1 MNSSSV
7 ELTVPSSSEN
17 ESAEV
22 VLIDPQSEGPI
33 RAERLGL
40 ERLEGYA
47 TRLAA
52 ACVLAPARRANS
64 PLLRRFVDN
73 KRVLIEVH
81 GKLVA
86 LGDRRSLPG
95 IDAEWLVDNFHII
108 ADSLRE
114 VRRDLPPGYDELLS
128 KLITPPLAGYP
139 RVFALALALVAH
151 CDSELDEA
159 RIVRFVRAFQEVGPL
174 TIGELWA
181 LPTMLRLVLLENLR
195 RLAERMV
202 WGWEE
207 RRRAERWAASFPSPL
222 LGDGGRRPDEGDSL
236 PPTPSLLEGE
246 REAPLLPSF
255 DGLSDPFVVRLMQ
268 LLRDQEGGQDAFEH
282 LEAELAAQGTDP
294 NEVLRRE
301 HHCQAT
307 NQVTVGNCVLS
318 LRLLSAM
325 DWNAFFEQSSHVEA
339 ILREDPSG
347 AYPHQEFATSD
358 RYRRMVEMIA
368 RGSGADEIEV
378 ARRALD
384 LARQASAPNAADR
397 RGHVGYYLVDRG
409 QAALKAAFG
418 YRPSGRERLFDW
430 VLGHPATVYFGG
442 ITAMLAAL
450 LALAI
455 GAGLG
460 PLASSWW
467 LPVALAVL
475 LLPLSE
481 LAVGLVNHLVTLL
494 MPPRVLPKLDYKG
507 GIPAEQSTFVVIPS
521 LLARISSAAVLAE
534 RLETHYLS
542 NPEPS
547 LRFALLTDFTD
558 APHETMPQDEEM
570 VRDALERVRGLNDR
584 YRDGEIGPNRFFL
597 FHRRRLW
604 NPSEGC
610 WMGWERKRGK
620 LLEFNRLL
628 RGATDTSY
636 NVCSAEPS
644 SLPHIRYVITL
655 DADSQM
661 PRDAAGRLVGS
672 LAHPLNRPRFDP
684 STGRVV
690 EGYGVFQPRVSFLL
704 TAATRSRFAAMLAT
718 SGGIDPYSTAAS
730 DTYMDLFGVGTFTGK
745 GIYDVDAFEAATGD
759 KFPENRILSHDLIEG
774 NFARCGLLSDTELF
788 DDFPARYHAYARRE
802 HRWVRGDWQLL
813 PWLGRTVVSGQW
825 SVVSQ
830 AASAGRGTPDPGDG
844 RGSPDPAHGRTAHS
858 PTSAGR
864 GTPDPAH
871 ASAGRG
877 SPDPAHSP
885 TAGLPVG
892 SGNRHPNPLPLLER
906 WKLLD
911 NLRRSLVPPALL
923 TLLVLGWTVLPG
935 SPGLWTAIALAVF
948 ALPFFQMILGVAVG
962 CIRSRTLSPL
972 RTCWERVPS
981 TLGQVGMELVF
992 LAYRAVLLL
1001 DAIVRTLV
1009 RLLATRRKLLEWETA
1024 ASTEQRLG
1032 TGLAHFAAVMWPAPA
1047 LAIAIAVAVLA
1058 MRPGAIA
1065 LAAPFLVAWLL
1076 SPYMAFRVSLP
1087 RHVAQLQL
1095 TGPERAAL
1103 RRIARKTW
1111 LFFETFVTDADHW
1124 LPPDNFQEIPDGRI
1138 AHRTSPT
1145 NKGLLLLS
1153 TLAAN
1158 DLGYIGLGTLADR
1171 LEHTFD
1177 TLNGLEKHWGHF
1189 YNWYETQTL
1198 QPLPPRYVSTVDSGN
1213 LLGCLLTLAN
1223 GLREKTEAPMVGP
1236 WVIHGLADSLGLAIE
1251 QGSSDAA
1258 RRLAAM
1264 TDARPADLAAWDAWL
1279 ETFERGA
1286 VELAG
1291 RAEKQSTETASVAIA
1306 APSDDVVPATW
1317 AERLLR
1323 QVRAWRAELATKA
1336 PWLEPVLA
1344 VDRWGAA
1351 PFSTGEAHQT
1361 WGSLRASLLAPS
1373 SLAAIAGSTDRWLA
1387 ELARLEAAAED
1398 PAFTEGLRAIAAALR
1413 DPRPSQLLGRLRKLA
1428 DAASAMAEAMD
1439 FRPLY
1444 RADRHL
1450 FAIGFNLVHGRLD
1463 NACYDLLA
1471 SECSLTSYLAVAQGQ
1486 APRQHWFQLGR
1497 MFIRAAGRI
1506 GLMAWGGTMF
1516 EYLMPRLLL
1525 RTLPGTLLAEAA
1537 RTAVARQIEYGQ
1549 SLGLPWGISESGFAA
1564 QYLDG
1569 NYQYQA
1575 FGVPGLGL
1583 KRGLDQDR
1591 VIAPYATAMA
1601 TMLVPREALANF
1613 RHLAQEGA
1621 EGDYGFYEAID
1632 FTPER
1637 MPKGKRSIVVQSF
1650 MAHHQGMS
1658 LVAMTNALFADV
1670 MTLRFQAE
1678 PMVRAIE
1685 LLLQERVPTDPPI
1698 VETTKPAAPAVA
1710 GLTDASTDAHGA
1722 VAVETAADGT
1732 GAGGP
1737 GATATAPMSRRL
1749 TTPFTPVPRTHI
1761 LSNTQYHVMITN
1773 AGSGSSTCRGLDV
1786 TRWRED
1792 AAREDWGQFCYI
1804 RDVARG
1810 TFWSAG
1816 FQPACRHPDSYEV
1829 IFAADKATFR
1839 RRDGGIETVLEVIVS
1854 PEHRAEIRRITLV
1867 NHNPSPHELELT
1879 SYAEVVLAP
1888 RGADLSHPAFA
1899 KLFLETEWVPAAE
1912 AILAR
1917 RRMRSDAEPPLWAL
1931 HVAAVDDS
1939 TTGVERVGETQYE
1952 TDRARFLGRG
1962 RTPANPIAME
1972 SGAALSGTVGPV
1984 LDPVLSL
1991 RRRFRLQPGS
2001 SVVVALTT
2009 AFAESRG
2016 EAMAMADQFR
2026 EPGAVSRAFELAW
2039 AHSQVEHRHHDQSGA
2054 DAHLFQRLA
2063 SHILFAGGALR
2074 ADPSVL
2080 AQNHLSQTALWRFGI
2095 SGDRPIVLARIAGG
2109 DQLALVRQLIA
2120 AHAYLRAR
2128 GLEFDLVLL
2137 DEEPGNYLDEL
2148 NRQILDNVRA
2158 GGSLERIDQPGGV
2171 FVRKSSQMTEDEQ
2184 VLLQAAA
2191 RVVLVGDRGPLASQ
2205 LDRTERYT
2213 PLPAHLTPTREPAAW
2228 PDEPV
2233 GLPDGLLFFNG
2244 LGGFTPD
2251 GREYCVLVQGPP
2263 PPEAGRNGP
2272 VAHHLPSP
2280 HPRLPPAPWVNVVAN
2295 PDFGFVISEAG
2306 SGFTWAVNSQANR
2319 LTPWSNDP
2327 ASDPPG
2333 EVVYLRDE
2341 ETGEFWSP
2349 TPMPVPSAQPT
2360 LVRHGQGYTV
2370 FERNA
2375 HGIAHELTLFVPLD
2389 DPIKLV
2395 RLRLRNASDR
2405 PRRLSA
2411 FYYAEWVLGSNR
2423 NTAAMHVAT
2432 EVDPETG
2439 ALLARNAFRTDFGGR
2454 VAFAD
2459 VDRRPRTLG
2468 ADRLAF
2474 LGRHGTVASPAALA
2488 RLELADREGAALDP
2502 CAAIQAAFELR
2513 PGAEVE
2519 VLFLLGEAD
2528 GIDAARD
2535 LVRRYREPGRAALA
2549 LREVRS
2555 RWDDLLGTVQ
2565 VQTPDPAVDL
2575 LANRWLL
2582 YQVLACRYWARSGF
2596 YQSGGAYGFRDQLQD
2611 VMALV
2616 HAAPEYARA
2625 HILRAAA
2632 RQFVEGDV
2640 QHWWHPPVGRGIRT
2654 RISDDPLWLAF
2665 VASDYV
2671 DTTGDAS
2678 ILDQSVPYL
2687 HAAPLKPGQEDDYG
2701 LADVAATP
2709 GTLYEHCLRAL
2720 DRIDHQG
2727 IGVHGLPLMGT
2738 GDWNDGM
2745 NRVGSHGQGE
2755 SVWLAW
2761 FAIAGLGQFAAI
2773 VASRGDSDR
2782 AATLRQ
2788 RAETLRAAVEANAWD
2803 GDWYRRAYFD
2813 DGTPLGSA
2821 GNAACRIDS
2830 IAQSWA
2836 VLSGGA
2842 EPARAQRAMQSA
2854 DEYLV
2859 DRDARLIRLFTP
2871 PFDAEPIDPGY
2882 IKGYLPGIREN
2893 GGQYTHA
2900 ATWLVWAF
2908 AQLGEGRRAF
2918 ELLDILNPIRHA
2930 LDPQGVERYKVEP
2943 YVIAGDVYGQ
2953 SPHEGRGGWTWYT
2966 GSASWLYRT
2975 ILEAILGL
2983 HRRGDRLIIDPR
2995 IPPEWPGFEIVY
3007 RFRTTTYRIS
3017 VQNPQGAES
3026 GNPAVWVDDQP
3037 QHEAVI
3043 PLVDDG
3049 RTHEV
3054 RVVIGRR
3061 SSSDRS

>member
-7 ELTVPSSSEN
+7 ELIVPSSPEI

-22 VLIDPQSEGPI
+22 VLIDPRSEGPI

-47 TRLAA
+47 ARLAA
-52 ACVLAPARRANS
+52 ACVLAPPRRAGS
-64 PLLRRFVDN
+64 PLLRRFVEN
-73 KRVLIEVH
+73 KRVLIQVH
-81 GKLVA
+81 RQLVA

-108 ADSLRE
+108 DDSLRE
-114 VRRDLPPGYDELLS
+114 VRHDLPPGYDELLP
-128 KLITPPLAGYP
+128 KLATPPLTGYP
-139 RVFALALALVAH
+139 RAFALALALVAH

-159 RIVRFVRAFQEVGPL
+159 RISRFVRAFQEVAPL

-207 RRRAERWAASFPSPL
+207 RRRAERWARDVLVRAHAHAVAHE
-222 LGDGGRRPDEGDSL
+222 PDPAAPGQSL
-236 PPTPSLLEGE
+236 PG
-246 REAPLLPSF
+246 F
-255 DGLSDPFVVRLMQ
+255 GGLSDPFVVRLMQ
-268 LLRDQEGGQDAFEH
+268 LLRDQEGAQAAFEH
-282 LEAELAAQGTDP
+282 LEAELAAQGSDP

-301 HHCQAT
+301 HHCQAA

-318 LRLLSAM
+318 LRLLSAI
-325 DWNAFFEQSSHVEA
+325 DWNAFFEQCSHVEA

-347 AYPHQEFATSD
+347 IYPHQEFATSD

-378 ARRALD
+378 ARRALE
-384 LARQASAPNAADR
+384 LARQGRARDAGSSEGLVSVSSSNSGEPL
-397 RGHVGYYLVDRG
+397 GHVGFYLVDRG

-418 YRPSGRERLFDW
+418 YRPNWGERLFGW
-430 VLGHPATVYFGG
+430 VLGHPGTVYFGG
-442 ITAMLAAL
+442 IALGLAAL

-455 GAGLG
+455 GSGLG
-460 PLASSWW
+460 PLAVSWW
-467 LPVALAVL
+467 FPLAVAVL

-481 LAVGLVNHLVTLL
+481 LAVGLVNHLLTLL
-494 MPPRVLPKLDYKG
+494 LPPRVLPKLDFKE
-507 GIPAEQSTFVVIPS
+507 GIPVEQSTFIVIPS
-521 LLARISSAAVLAE
+521 LFARISSAAVLAE

-542 NPEPS
+542 NPDPS

-558 APHETMPQDEEM
+558 APHETMPQDEDM
-570 VRDALERVRGLNDR
+570 IRDALERVRGLNDR
-584 YRDGEIGPNRFFL
+584 YRDGESGPDRFFL

-628 RGATDTSY
+628 RGARDTSY
-636 NVCSAEPS
+636 AVCSAEPS
-644 SLPHIRYVITL
+644 SLPRIRYVITL

-661 PRDAAGRLVGS
+661 PRDAAGRLVGA

-684 STGRVV
+684 TIGRVV
-690 EGYGVFQPRVSFLL
+690 AGYGVLQPRVSFLL
-704 TAATRSRFAAMLAT
+704 TAATRSRFAALLAT

-745 GIYDVDAFEAATGD
+745 GIYDLDAFEEATGD

-774 NFARCGLLSDTELF
+774 NYARCGLLSDTELF

-813 PWLGRTVVSGQW
+813 PWLVPSG
-825 SVVSQ
+825 
-830 AASAGRGTPDPGDG
+830 G
-844 RGSPDPAHGRTAHS
+844 GSPVGGGSVPRSSGPRGE
-858 PTSAGR
+858 PSAR
-864 GTPDPAH
+864 
-871 ASAGRG
+871 R
-877 SPDPAHSP
+877 
-885 TAGLPVG
+885 
-892 SGNRHPNPLPLLER
+892 PNPLPLLER

-935 SPGLWTAIALAVF
+935 SPGFWTATALAVF
-948 ALPFFQMILGVAVG
+948 ALPFFQMVLGVAIG
-962 CIRSRTLSPL
+962 CVRGRSLTPL
-972 RTCWERVPS
+972 KKAWERVPS
-981 TLGQVGMELVF
+981 TFGQVGLELVF

-1009 RLLATRRKLLEWETA
+1009 RLLVTRRKLLEWETA

-1032 TGLAHFAAVMWPAPA
+1032 TGLAHFVAVMWPAPA
-1047 LAIAIAVAVLA
+1047 LAIAIAVAILA
-1058 MRPGAIA
+1058 LRPGAIVVA
-1065 LAAPFLVAWLL
+1065 FPFLVGWLL
-1076 SPYMAFRVSLP
+1076 SPYMAFRVSRP
-1087 RHVAQLQL
+1087 RPVHRLHL
-1095 TGPERAAL
+1095 TGPERTAL

-1124 LPPDNFQEIPDGRI
+1124 LPPDNFQEIPDGRL

-1145 NKGLLLLS
+1145 NQGLLLLS

-1158 DLGYIGLGTLADR
+1158 DLGYIGPGTLGDR
-1171 LEHTFD
+1171 LERTLN
-1177 TLNGLEKHWGHF
+1177 TLNGLEKHWGQF

-1198 QPLPPRYVSTVDSGN
+1198 QPLPPRYISTVDSGN
-1213 LLGCLLTLAN
+1213 LLGCLITVAH
-1223 GLREKTEAPMVGP
+1223 GLREKAEAPVFGP
-1236 WVIHGLADSLGLAIE
+1236 SVIQGLVDTLGLAAE
-1251 QGSSDAA
+1251 HGSASVV
-1258 RRLAAM
+1258 RRLS
-1264 TDARPADLAAWDAWL
+1264 TTIDAPPVDLAGWDAWL
-1279 ETFERGA
+1279 EAFERITL
-1286 VELAG
+1286 ELAG
-1291 RAEKQSTETASVAIA
+1291 RGLAQSGGPRPAQSTTVPTVALVTASTT
-1306 APSDDVVPATW
+1306 VVPATW
-1317 AERLLR
+1317 ADRLAR
-1323 QVRAWRAELATKA
+1323 QVGAWRAELEATA
-1336 PWLEPVLA
+1336 PWLEALRA
-1344 VDRWGAA
+1344 LDRRGAA
-1351 PFSTGEAHQT
+1351 PFPSDAARRRWESIREA
-1361 WGSLRASLLAPS
+1361 LLAPA
-1373 SLAAIAGSTDRWLA
+1373 SLAAIVARADHLAA
-1387 ELARLEAAAED
+1387 ELAGLESEAAE
-1398 PAFTEGLRAIAAALR
+1398 PAVAEGLRAIAAAVR
-1413 DPRPSQLLGRLRKLA
+1413 DPRPAALLDRLHRLA
-1428 DAASAMAEAMD
+1428 DSAEALAEAMD

-1444 RADRHL
+1444 RPERHL
-1450 FAIGFNLVHGRLD
+1450 FAIGFNLVQGRLD

-1471 SECSLTSYLAVAQGQ
+1471 SECCLTSYLAVARGE
-1486 APRQHWFQLGR
+1486 APRRHWFQLAR
-1497 MFIRAAGRI
+1497 PFIRAAGRV
-1506 GLMAWGGTMF
+1506 GLIAWGGTMF
-1516 EYLMPRLLL
+1516 EYLMPRLML
-1525 RTLPGTLLAEAA
+1525 RSLPGTLLAEAC
-1537 RTAVARQIEYGQ
+1537 RTAVARQIEYGR
-1549 SLGLPWGISESGFAA
+1549 SLGLPWGISESGFSA

-1569 NYQYQA
+1569 DYQYQA

-1583 KRGLDQDR
+1583 KQGLEQDR

-1601 TMLVPREALANF
+1601 SMLEPGEALANF

-1621 EGDYGFYEAID
+1621 EGEYGFYEAID
-1632 FTPER
+1632 YTPER
-1637 MPKGKRSIVVQSF
+1637 MPKGKRSVVVRSY

-1658 LVAMTNALFADV
+1658 LVALTNALFADV

-1678 PMVRAIE
+1678 PMVRAID
-1685 LLLQERVPTDPPI
+1685 LLLQERVPTDVPI
-1698 VETTKPAAPAVA
+1698 VETSGSAAP
-1710 GLTDASTDAHGA
+1710 S
-1722 VAVETAADGT
+1722 GT
-1732 GAGGP
+1732 GSSSSSAGGDDP
-1737 GATATAPMSRRL
+1737 AEGAGAGAPMSRRL

-1761 LSNTQYHVMITN
+1761 LSNTQYHVMLTN
-1773 AGSGSSTCRGLDV
+1773 AGSGSSICRGLDV

-1792 AAREDWGQFCYI
+1792 AAREAWGQFCYI
-1804 RDVARG
+1804 RDIARG
-1810 TFWSAG
+1810 TVWSAG
-1816 FQPACRHPDSYEV
+1816 FQPVCRPPESYEV

-1839 RRDGGIETVLEVIVS
+1839 RRDAGIETVLEVIVS
-1854 PEHRAEIRRITLV
+1854 PEHRAEIRRVTLV
-1867 NHNPSPHELELT
+1867 NHDPTPRELELT
-1879 SYAEVVLAP
+1879 SYAEVVLAS

-1899 KLFLETEWVPAAE
+1899 KLFLETEWVPITE
-1912 AILAR
+1912 AILCR
-1917 RRMRSDAEPPLWAL
+1917 RRMRSATEQPLWAM

-1939 TTGVERVGETQYE
+1939 ATGVEPVGDTQYE

-1962 RTPANPIAME
+1962 RTPANPVAME
-1972 SGAALSGTVGPV
+1972 AGAVLSGTVGPV

-1991 RRRFRLQPGS
+1991 RRRFRLEPGG

-2039 AHSQVEHRHHDQSGA
+2039 AHSQVEHRHHDRSGA

-2063 SHILFAGGALR
+2063 SHILFAGGSLR
-2074 ADPSVL
+2074 AEPAVL
-2080 AQNHLSQTALWRFGI
+2080 ARNHLGQTGLWRFGI
-2095 SGDRPIVLARIAGG
+2095 SGDRPIVLARIDAA
-2109 DQLALVRQLIA
+2109 DQLALVRQLLA
-2120 AHAYLRAR
+2120 AHAYLRLR

-2137 DEEPGNYLDEL
+2137 DEEPGSYLDEL
-2148 NRQILDNVRA
+2148 NRQILENVRA
-2158 GGSLERIDQPGGV
+2158 AGSLERIDQPGGV
-2171 FVRKSSQMTEDEQ
+2171 FVRKSAQMSEDERI
-2184 VLLQAAA
+2184 LLQAAA
-2191 RVVLVGDRGPLASQ
+2191 RVVLVGERGPLASQ

-2213 PLPAHLTPTREPAAW
+2213 TLPARLSATREPAAW

-2233 GLPDGLLFFNG
+2233 RLPDDLLFFNG

-2272 VAHHLPSP
+2272 VAHHPLAP

-2295 PDFGFVISEAG
+2295 PDFGFVISEGG

-2327 ASDPPG
+2327 VSDPPG

-2341 ETGEFWSP
+2341 ETGEIWSP
-2349 TPMPVPSAQPT
+2349 TPLPVPSGQPT

-2370 FERNA
+2370 FQRNT
-2375 HGIAHELTLFVPLD
+2375 HGLVHELTLFVPLE
-2389 DPIKLV
+2389 DPVKLI
-2395 RLRLRNASDR
+2395 RLRVRNAGDR

-2411 FYYAEWVLGSNR
+2411 FYYAEWILGLNR
-2423 NTAAMHVAT
+2423 DAAAMHVVT

-2439 ALLARNAFRTDFGGR
+2439 ALLARNAFRPDFAGR

-2459 VDRRPRTLG
+2459 VDRRPRTLS
-2468 ADRLAF
+2468 ADRLSF
-2474 LGRHGTVASPAALA
+2474 LGRHGSVANPAALG

-2502 CAAIQAAFELR
+2502 CTAIQTAFELR
-2513 PGAEVE
+2513 PGAEAE
-2519 VLFLLGEAD
+2519 VVFLLGEVD
-2528 GIDAARD
+2528 DIDAARQ
-2535 LVRRYREPGRAALA
+2535 LVRRYREPGRAATTLQ
-2549 LREVRS
+2549 EVQS

-2565 VQTPDPAVDL
+2565 VRTPDPAVDL

-2616 HAAPEYARA
+2616 HAAPEYSRA
-2625 HILRAAA
+2625 HILRAASH
-2632 RQFVEGDV
+2632 QFLEGDV
-2640 QHWWHPPVGRGIRT
+2640 QHWWHPPTGRGIRT
-2654 RISDDPLWLAF
+2654 RISDDPLWLTF
-2665 VASDYV
+2665 VASYYV
-2671 DTTGDAS
+2671 AATGDVS

-2687 HAAPLKPGQEDDYG
+2687 QAPPLKSGQEDDYG
-2701 LADVAATP
+2701 LAAVADSP

-2720 DRIDHQG
+2720 DRVDHQG
-2727 IGVHGLPLMGT
+2727 VGAHGLPLMGT

-2745 NRVGSHGQGE
+2745 NRIGSQGRGE

-2761 FAIAGLGQFAAI
+2761 FEIANLGQFAAI
-2773 VASRGDSDR
+2773 VESRGDSDR
-2782 AATLRQ
+2782 AAILRR

-2821 GNAACRIDS
+2821 QNAACRIDS

-2836 VLSGGA
+2836 VLSDAA
-2842 EPARAQRAMQSA
+2842 EPSRARQAMQSA
-2854 DEYLV
+2854 DESLV
-2859 DRDARLIRLFTP
+2859 DREGRLILLFTP
-2871 PFDAEPIDPGY
+2871 PFDDEPIDPGY

-2900 ATWLVWAF
+2900 ATWLVWGF
-2908 AQLGEGRRAF
+2908 ARLGQGLRAF
-2918 ELLDILNPIRHA
+2918 ELLEILNPIRHA
-2930 LDPQGVERYKVEP
+2930 QDPQGVDRYKVEP
-2943 YVIAGDVYGQ
+2943 YVVAGDVYGRP
-2953 SPHEGRGGWTWYT
+2953 PHVGRGGWTWYT

-2983 HRRGDRLIIDPR
+2983 YRRGDRLIIDPR
-2995 IPPEWPGFEIVY
+2995 IPPEWPGFEIAY
-3007 RFRTTTYRIS
+3007 RFRTTTYRIA
-3017 VQNPQGAES
+3017 VQNPQGVES
-3026 GNPAVWVDDQP
+3026 GNATVWVDDQP

-3054 RVVIGRR
+3054 RVVIAPRP
-3061 SSSDRS
+3061 SSVTRDL